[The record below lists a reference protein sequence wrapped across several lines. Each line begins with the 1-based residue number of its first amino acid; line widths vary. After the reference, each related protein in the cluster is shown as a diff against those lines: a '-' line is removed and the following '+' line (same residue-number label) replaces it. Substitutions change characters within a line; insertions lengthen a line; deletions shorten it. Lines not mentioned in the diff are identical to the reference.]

1 MAFND
6 AVKLLAKNGKK
17 AVKNGVRNG
26 VNGVVNGA
34 TNGNGVK
41 NGVNGFVTP
50 KQAYINQQVAK
61 RAARHGRTRQ
71 YKESLANSKK
81 NDNKQTDTKDD
92 KNTSSSKKEK
102 REPTAHPKQMVYPV
116 ARGPNEI
123 TGDTLLIKCLEYM
136 PPQTTSEYEY
146 TLSYASKKGNVIDS
160 KGNKRFALYM
170 TKKRYQEMF
179 FHDTKVIGTSYRDPR
194 IIAGTDR

>member
-1 MAFND
+1 MSLFQGTSNHA
-6 AVKLLAKNGKK
+6 
-17 AVKNGVRNG
+17 
-26 VNGVVNGA
+26 
-34 TNGNGVK
+34 
-41 NGVNGFVTP
+41 
-50 KQAYINQQVAK
+50 AK

-81 NDNKQTDTKDD
+81 NNNKQTDTKDD

-146 TLSYASKKGNVIDS
+146 TLSYASKKGTGEGGVKYLSLI
-160 KGNKRFALYM
+160 
-170 TKKRYQEMF
+170 
-179 FHDTKVIGTSYRDPR
+179 HI
-194 IIAGTDR
+194 